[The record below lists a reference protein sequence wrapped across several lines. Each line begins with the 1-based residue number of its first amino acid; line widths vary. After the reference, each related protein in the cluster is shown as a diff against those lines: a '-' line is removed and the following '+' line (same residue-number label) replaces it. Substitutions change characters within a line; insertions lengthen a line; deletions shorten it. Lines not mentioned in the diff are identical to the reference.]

1 MEKLHQIIEE
11 RIERCRKAIEDNKK
25 ILDDMDTDIMNLYID
40 CQLAEDTEE
49 MCRLENELNGK
60 KCLYRQ
66 RKAEFE
72 EKTGKLNKEIGKL
85 EMLKDRK

>member
-1 MEKLHQIIEE
+1 MEKLHQIIDE
-11 RIERCRKAIEDNKK
+11 RIEKCRKAIENNKR

-49 MCRLENELNGK
+49 MCRLENELNSK
-60 KCLYRQ
+60 RCMYRQ

-72 EKTGKLNKEIGKL
+72 EEADELNKEIGKL